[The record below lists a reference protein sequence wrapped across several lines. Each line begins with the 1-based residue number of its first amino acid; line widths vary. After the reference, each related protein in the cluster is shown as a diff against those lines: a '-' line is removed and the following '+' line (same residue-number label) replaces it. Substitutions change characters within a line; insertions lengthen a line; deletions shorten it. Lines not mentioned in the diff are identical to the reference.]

1 MSQLHS
7 KIKELKQQALPVVSI
22 RSFVNEKGEFIEVD
36 QKLSAEERTVRGYLI
51 VWGVKDTYDT
61 IFIRGCCA
69 KSIGERGPESNAKNK
84 IIHLWQHRT
93 DEPIGQFTVLKEDD
107 YGLYFEALYDDIPQ
121 AERALR
127 QIKSGTLN
135 QYSVG
140 FSYVWDK
147 MVFDEK
153 TDSILLQEI
162 ELYEGSV
169 VTRAS
174 NAETYT
180 IRSED
185 VEKESELLNDETE
198 DFIKSLP
205 RSRQLELRQ
214 LISRHISLAKVE
226 PIEQRQQSLRDKA
239 KPNEQIAEIG
249 GYKLNLNEF

>member
-1 MSQLHS
+1 MHQ
-7 KIKELKQQALPVVSI
+7 KIKELKLTSSPLISTRAYVDEAGDLV
-22 RSFVNEKGEFIEVD
+22 EVD
-36 QKLSAEERTVRGYLI
+36 LKLQTEDRTVKGYLI
-51 VWGVKDTYDT
+51 VWGVRDTYGT

-69 KSIGERGPESNAKNK
+69 KSIQERGPKSQAKNK

-93 DEPIGQFTVLKEDD
+93 DEPIGQFTILQEDD
-107 YGLYFEALYDDIPQ
+107 YGLYFEAVYDEIPQ

-147 MVFDEK
+147 MVYDE
-153 TDSILLQEI
+153 TTESVLLNEV

-180 IRSED
+180 IRSEN
-185 VEKESELLNDETE
+185 VQQEKEMLDEETE
-198 DFIKSLP
+198 DYIKSVP

-214 LISRHISLAKVE
+214 LISRHISLAKLE
-226 PIEQRQQSLRDKA
+226 PIEQRQQSLKDKH
-239 KPNEQIAEIG
+239 KPDEQITEIG
-249 GYKLNLNEF
+249 GYKLDLKQF

>member
-1 MSQLHS
+1 MSQLHN

-22 RSFVNEKGEFIEVD
+22 RSFVNDKGELIEVD
-36 QKLSAEERTVRGYLI
+36 QKLSTQERTVKGYLI
-51 VWGVKDTYDT
+51 VWGVIDTYGT
-61 IFIRGCCA
+61 IFVRGCCA
-69 KSIGERGPESNAKNK
+69 KSIKERGPESNAKNK

-93 DEPIGQFTVLKEDD
+93 DEPIGQFTVLREDD
-107 YGLYFEALYDDIPQ
+107 YGLYFEAVYDEIPQ

-147 MVFDEK
+147 MIYDEE
-153 TDSILLQEI
+153 TESILLQEV

-174 NAETYT
+174 NKETYT

-185 VEKESELLNDETE
+185 VEKESELLADETE

-226 PIEQRQQSLRDKA
+226 PFEQRQQTLKDKN
-239 KPNEQIAEIG
+239 KPNEQLAEIG
-249 GYKLNLNEF
+249 GYKLDLTQF

>member
-1 MSQLHS
+1 MHN
-7 KIKELKQQALPVVSI
+7 KIKELKQGASPLVST
-22 RSFVNEKGEFIEVD
+22 RSYVDASGNLIEVD
-36 QKLSAEERTVRGYLI
+36 LKLSVEERTVRGYLI
-51 VWGVKDTYDT
+51 VWGVVDTYGT
-61 IFIRGCCA
+61 VFLRGCCS
-69 KSIGERGPESNAKNK
+69 KSIQERGPESQAKNK

-93 DEPIGQFTVLKEDD
+93 DEPIGQFTVLREDE
-107 YGLYFEALYDDIPQ
+107 YGLYFEAVYDEIPQ

-147 MVFDEK
+147 MTFDEEM
-153 TDSILLQEI
+153 DAIFLQEI

-174 NAETYT
+174 NKETYT
-180 IRSED
+180 IRSQEEA
-185 VEKESELLNDETE
+185 EKEKELLDDETE
-198 DFIKSLP
+198 DFVKSLP

-226 PIEQRQQSLRDKA
+226 PFEQRQQTLKNEG
-239 KPNEQIAEIG
+239 KPNEQITEIG
-249 GYKLNLNEF
+249 GYKLNLKQF

>member
-1 MSQLHS
+1 MHD
-7 KIKELKQQALPVVSI
+7 KIKELKMGASPLIST
-22 RSFVNEKGEFIEVD
+22 RSYVDASGNLIEVD
-36 QKLSAEERTVRGYLI
+36 LKLSAEERTVKGYLI
-51 VWGVKDTYDT
+51 VWGVVDTYGT
-61 IFIRGCCA
+61 VFLRGCCA
-69 KSIGERGPESNAKNK
+69 KSISERGPDSQAKNK

-107 YGLYFEALYDDIPQ
+107 YGLYFEAVYDEIPQ

-147 MVFDEK
+147 MTFDENV
-153 TDSILLQEI
+153 DAILLQEI

-174 NAETYT
+174 NHETYT

-185 VEKESELLNDETE
+185 AEKEKELLDEETE
-198 DFIKSLP
+198 DLIKSLP
-205 RSRQLELRQ
+205 RSRQLEFRQ

-226 PIEQRQQSLRDKA
+226 PFEQRQQTLKEKN
-239 KPNEQIAEIG
+239 KPNEQLAEIG
-249 GYKLNLNEF
+249 GYKLDLTQF

>member
-1 MSQLHS
+1 MHN
-7 KIKELKQQALPVVSI
+7 KIKELKNNAMPLVST
-22 RSFVNEKGEFIEVD
+22 RSYVD
-36 QKLSAEERTVRGYLI
+36 ADGILVDIDLKLSTEERTVKGYLI
-51 VWGVKDTYDT
+51 VWGVTDTYGT
-61 IFIRGCCA
+61 IFLRGCCA
-69 KSIGERGPESNAKNK
+69 KSINERGPESNAKNK

-93 DEPIGQFTVLKEDD
+93 DEPIGQFTVLTEDD
-107 YGLYFEALYDDIPQ
+107 YGLYFEAIYDEIPQ

-147 MVFDEK
+147 MIYDEK
-153 TDSILLQEI
+153 TEAILLQEI
-162 ELYEGSV
+162 ELYEGSI

-185 VEKESELLNDETE
+185 VEKEKELLDEETE
-198 DFIKSLP
+198 DFIKSVP

-214 LISRHISLAKVE
+214 LISKHISLAKAE
-226 PIEQRQQSLRDKA
+226 PFEQRQQTLEQL
-239 KPNEQIAEIG
+239 KPNEQITEIG
-249 GYKLNLNEF
+249 GYKLNLKEF